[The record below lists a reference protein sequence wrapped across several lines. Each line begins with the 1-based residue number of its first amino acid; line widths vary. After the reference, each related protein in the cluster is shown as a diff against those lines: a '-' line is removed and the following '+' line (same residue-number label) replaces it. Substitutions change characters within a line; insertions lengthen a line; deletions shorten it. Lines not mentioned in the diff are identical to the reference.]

1 MGTFGRTIMSKEIM
15 SMLRKEYTM
24 RLLEALT
31 ETDLLDKSGKVVVGT
46 GLKVRHKD
54 SQFEYT
60 VDSVDQGPDGEYK
73 ITLRNPDTPRF
84 EPSESDALLGED
96 DGLIPSPALEPEMMP
111 VEDEPVVKIDTSESE
126 PLVGPDD
133 IIVIDQSEFE
143 KDYEVK

>member
-1 MGTFGRTIMSKEIM
+1 
-15 SMLRKEYTM
+15 M

-31 ETDLLDKSGKVVVGT
+31 ETDLLDKSGKVVVGA

-60 VDSVDQGPDGEYK
+60 IDSVDQGPDGEYK

-84 EPSESDALLGED
+84 EPAESDALLGED
-96 DGLIPSPALEPEMMP
+96 DGLLPSPALDALP
-111 VEDEPVVKIDTSESE
+111 DEEVVKVATSTDDE

-133 IIVIDQSEFE
+133 LIVIDQKEFE
-143 KDYEVK
+143 KDYEVR

>member
-1 MGTFGRTIMSKEIM
+1 MSKEILNM
-15 SMLRKEYTM
+15 MRKEYTM

-31 ETDLLDKSGKVVVGT
+31 ETDLLDKSGKVVVGA

-60 VDSVDQGPDGEYK
+60 VDAVDQGPDGEYK
-73 ITLRNPDTPRF
+73 ITLRNPDAPRF
-84 EPSESDALLGED
+84 EPAESDSLLGEE
-96 DGLIPSPALEPEMMP
+96 DGLMPTPEMMP
-111 VEDEPVVKIDTSESE
+111 AEEDPVVKVNTSSEEE

-133 IIVIDQSEFE
+133 MIVIDQSEFE